1 MSSSTALQLPVSEL
15 TWDIWDNAEQDR
27 GENTDL
33 GVPGAPAAPDQRA
46 EVLEAKDRPPVE
58 GEVTHTDQSHAH
70 QVHQVKLK

>member
-1 MSSSTALQLPVSEL
+1 MLSRDHA
-15 TWDIWDNAEQDR
+15 
-27 GENTDL
+27 ENTDL